1 MPTLQSFIFE
11 GRIYESQSAPM
22 RDKVKGMHV
31 SKQQKEKASLG
42 VGYFLRRFLANLA
55 KPAILHFHWED
66 L

>member
-1 MPTLQSFIFE
+1 
-11 GRIYESQSAPM
+11 M

-55 KPAILHFHWED
+55 KPAILHFFIWRIYDFESAI
-66 L
+66 LALTL